1 MGFGFFKKNTYA
13 DIIFMN
19 GKIYTQDPE
28 LPWTDAVACKDGKV
42 LVTGNYEAMGEL
54 EGDDTEIY
62 DLKGKYMFPGFIDA
76 HSSTVLATFKDTY
89 LELDPAWDLDTCLGE
104 ITNYCDD
111 LYDGSTAF
119 AYGFNESLLD
129 DIESPEEVRKILDEV
144 ETDKPVVM
152 LGEGGHSLLLNT
164 VAAEIVKTIC
174 EDEGVEHPGMSF
186 ILDALTV
193 FDPEEL
199 EENYNTEK
207 ERLTDKG
214 YTAVFNSFSPSY
226 FDNVYRSMLLERI
239 GESDSIN
246 QKFYGSYFINRPVN
260 PKFVIAVLNAGR
272 TFCSELEGL
281 IHFNFLKISA
291 GGEENPVEFTAEYL
305 NDLCLAVADKG
316 YSIHI
321 DAMDKE
327 TLLKA
332 YAAFNLVRSKG
343 YSKISLVIA
352 SDIKAEK
359 EELEEFDYADTFVL
373 TYGSDRLNTS
383 VFSHSSGAHD
393 AVDKLTTEAAAII
406 GERDKMGSIEKGKNA
421 DFTVFAEDILHTDLR
436 TFSRLHADMTVIGGE
451 IVYDVDQENYDEMVN
466 LLMNMQV

>member
-42 LVTGNYEAMGEL
+42 LVTGNYQAMDDLKGE
-54 EGDDTEIY
+54 DTEIY

-76 HSSTVLATFKDTY
+76 HSSTVLATFKDSY
-89 LELDPAWDLDTCLGE
+89 LELDPSWDMDTCLGE
-104 ITNYCDD
+104 ITNYCDE

-129 DIESPEEVRKILDEV
+129 DILPEDFTKILDEV
-144 ETDKPVVM
+144 ETENPVVM

-164 VAAEIVKTIC
+164 VAAEIVRTIC
-174 EDEGVEHPGMSF
+174 EDEGVDHPGLSF

-199 EENYNTEK
+199 EESYGAEE

-214 YTAVFNSFSPSY
+214 FTAVFNSYSPSY
-226 FDNVYRSMLLERI
+226 FDSVYRSMLLERI

-246 QKFYGSYFINRPVN
+246 QKFYGSYYINRPVN
-260 PKFVIAVLNAGR
+260 PKFAVAVLNSER
-272 TFCSELEGL
+272 TFCSELGGL
-281 IHFNFLKISA
+281 IHFNCLKISA
-291 GGEENPVEFTAEYL
+291 GGEENPVEFTSEYL
-305 NDLCLAVADKG
+305 NSLCLAVADKG
-316 YSIHI
+316 YDIHI
-321 DAMDKE
+321 DALDKE

-332 YAAFNLVRSKG
+332 YTAFNLVRSKG
-343 YSKISLVIA
+343 YSKITLVIA

-373 TYGSDRLNTS
+373 TYASDKLNNS
-383 VFSHSSGAHD
+383 VFSHSKSAHD
-393 AVDKLTTEAAAII
+393 AVYRLTSEAAAII
-406 GERDKMGSIEKGKNA
+406 GEKENMGSIEQGKNA
-421 DFTVFAEDILHTDLR
+421 DFTVFAEDILHTDLK
-436 TFSRLHADMTVIGGE
+436 TFSRLHADITVIGSE

-466 LLMNMQV
+466 LLMNMQM